1 MFKKLFRK
9 FTLDLDQIQ
18 AQLMQA
24 SIDEETIKES
34 LLILKKS
41 YSIDELK
48 KYFIEY
54 LSSYT
59 IPLEIN
65 HKPKVILFT
74 GVNGSGKTSTIGKLT
89 YKWKDY
95 SIKVIAADTYRY
107 AAIEQLEK
115 CISPHCTLI
124 KESNIDPAALVYK
137 GLEYNIHDIILIDTA
152 GRLSNNIPLID
163 QLSKITRSIMK
174 HIETFEHIIILDS
187 MIGNNILHQYEI
199 FNKAA
204 KINSVILTKIDI
216 NTKPGIIFNLCRQYK
231 ANISMICTGEKKEHI
246 QDFSVKLF
254 VDNIL

>member
-1 MFKKLFRK
+1 MFSKLFRK

-18 AQLMQA
+18 EQLIQA
-24 SIDEETIKES
+24 SIDEETIRES

-41 YSIDELK
+41 YSIEELK

-54 LSSYT
+54 LSQYI
-59 IPLEIN
+59 IPLQIN

-89 YKWKDY
+89 YKWSNY
-95 SIKVIAADTYRY
+95 AIKVIAADTYRY
-107 AAIEQLEK
+107 AAIDQLER

-124 KESNIDPAALVYK
+124 KEDNIDPAALVYK
-137 GLEYNIHDIILIDTA
+137 GLEHNIHDIVLIDTA

-163 QLSKITRSIMK
+163 QLSKITRSITK
-174 HIETFEHIIILDS
+174 HIDHFEHIIILDS

-199 FNKAA
+199 FNKIS

-216 NTKPGIIFNLCRQYK
+216 NTKPGIIFNLCRKYN
-231 ANISMICTGEKKEHI
+231 ANISMICNGEKKEHI
-246 QDFSVKLF
+246 QDFSAQLF